1 MKYFEFG
8 QENSEL
14 LVMLH
19 GGGVSY
25 RGMLPSVEGAGE
37 GLPRSAGG
45 L

>member
-25 RGMLPSVEGAGE
+25 RGMLPSAKELAKNYHVVLLA
-37 GLPRSAGG
+37 
-45 L
+45 